1 MRSLILSGFY
11 NLKILFKA
19 TLCQFL
25 PYNFSKTWKLD
36 LITFWVLALNL
47 FLHCCRFFKTMP
59 STSSNLLNL
68 NQDHPSKNL
77 LRHEGFFASSVS
89 SAKKAHLEYCKYWL
103 VSSIIPKYFCQLIWV
118 TFEVLL
124 TTNVMVCWLFD

>member
-1 MRSLILSGFY
+1 MINLALFPQQHKGSVKSLKQWLRRALRPVRSLILSGFY

-89 SAKKAHLEYCKYWL
+89 SAKKAHLEYCK
-103 VSSIIPKYFCQLIWV
+103 
-118 TFEVLL
+118 
-124 TTNVMVCWLFD
+124 